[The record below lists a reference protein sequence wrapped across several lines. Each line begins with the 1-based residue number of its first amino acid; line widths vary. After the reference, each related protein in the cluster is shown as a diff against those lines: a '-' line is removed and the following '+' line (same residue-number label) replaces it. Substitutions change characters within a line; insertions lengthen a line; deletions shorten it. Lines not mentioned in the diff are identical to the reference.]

1 MIMQIKNFYNFTLF
15 FEITVL
21 FISLSCET
29 YTINICFLYCNFSM
43 NLISKFWNFLFFFVY
58 Y

>member
-15 FEITVL
+15 SEITVL

-43 NLISKFWNFLFFFVY
+43 NLISKFWNFLFFVV
-58 Y
+58 